1 MSGPE
6 LAGWVREGT
15 EAAIPIAQAL
25 AVLLAAWLLLRV
37 LRLVVKRLCAH
48 YRLPAQVA
56 VSARRLL
63 GVVVYVSAFMV
74 ALGRLGVSASVLW
87 TALTG
92 FTAVAAVAF
101 FAAWSVLSNIF
112 CSVLI
117 LTTRPFRVHD
127 HIEVLEN
134 GDKPGLRGRVI
145 DINLYGVVNG
155 SRAFGATPPYT
166 RCQSAPTKFS
176 TRASP
181 TSRAGRSLYQ
191 STPGSTPVRVTL
203 SVCPAATAPACPASA
218 DST

>member
-1 MSGPE
+1 MTWPQINGWLQE
-6 LAGWVREGT
+6 GAGV
-15 EAAIPIAQAL
+15 AIPIAQAM
-25 AVLLAAWLLLRV
+25 AILLGAWLLLRL
-37 LRLVVKRLCAH
+37 LRIVVRRICES

-63 GVVVYVSAFMV
+63 GVLVYMSAFML
-74 ALGRLGVSASVLW
+74 ALGRLGVSGSVLW

-145 DINLYGVVNG
+145 DINLLYTTLLEEDALRGDTVLQIPNSQFFQRTTRRWRSG
-155 SRAFGATPPYT
+155 SP
-166 RCQSAPTKFS
+166 
-176 TRASP
+176 
-181 TSRAGRSLYQ
+181 
-191 STPGSTPVRVTL
+191 
-203 SVCPAATAPACPASA
+203 PAASSPE
-218 DST
+218 

>member
-1 MSGPE
+1 MTSLRIPSLLQE
-6 LAGWVREGT
+6 WAGFAV
-15 EAAIPIAQAL
+15 PVAQAL
-25 AVLLAAWLLLRV
+25 AILLGAWLLLRV
-37 LRLVVKRLCAH
+37 LRIVVRRICDH

-63 GVVVYVSAFMV
+63 GVLVYVSAFMV
-74 ALGRLGVSASVLW
+74 ALGRLGVSGSVLW

-145 DINLYGVVNG
+145 DINLLYTTLLEEDALRGDTVLQIPNSQFFQRTTRRWRSG
-155 SRAFGATPPYT
+155 SPPSP
-166 RCQSAPTKFS
+166 SAPE
-176 TRASP
+176 
-181 TSRAGRSLYQ
+181 
-191 STPGSTPVRVTL
+191 
-203 SVCPAATAPACPASA
+203 
-218 DST
+218 

>member
-1 MSGPE
+1 MASLRIPAWLQEWTGF
-6 LAGWVREGT
+6 
-15 EAAIPIAQAL
+15 AIPVAQAL
-25 AVLLAAWLLLRV
+25 TILVAAWLLLRV
-37 LRLVVKRLCAH
+37 LRIVVRRICDH
-48 YRLPAQVA
+48 YHLPAQVA

-63 GVVVYVSAFMV
+63 GVLVYVSAFMV
-74 ALGRLGVSASVLW
+74 ALGRLGVSGSVLW

-145 DINLYGVVNG
+145 DINLLYTTLLEEDALRGDTVLQIPNSQFFQRTTRRWRSG
-155 SRAFGATPPYT
+155 SPPAT
-166 RCQSAPTKFS
+166 SAPE
-176 TRASP
+176 
-181 TSRAGRSLYQ
+181 
-191 STPGSTPVRVTL
+191 
-203 SVCPAATAPACPASA
+203 
-218 DST
+218 

>member
-1 MSGPE
+1 MAVP
-6 LAGWVREGT
+6 V
-15 EAAIPIAQAL
+15 AQAL
-25 AVLLAAWLLLRV
+25 AILVAAWLLLRL
-37 LRLVVKRLCAH
+37 LRIVVRRICEH
-48 YRLPAQVA
+48 YQLPAQVA

-63 GVVVYVSAFMV
+63 GVLVYVSAFMA
-74 ALGRLGVSASVLW
+74 ALGQLGVSGSVLW

-145 DINLYGVVNG
+145 DINLLYTTLLEEDALRGDTVLQIPN
-155 SRAFGATPPYT
+155 SQFFQRTTRRWRSGAPPT
-166 RCQSAPTKFS
+166 
-176 TRASP
+176 ASSP
-181 TSRAGRSLYQ
+181 E
-191 STPGSTPVRVTL
+191 
-203 SVCPAATAPACPASA
+203 
-218 DST
+218 

>member
-48 YRLPAQVA
+48 YHLPAQVA

-112 CSVLI
+112 CTLLI
-117 LTTRPFRVHD
+117 AMTKPFRLND
-127 HIEVLEN
+127 HIELLEN
-134 GDKPGLRGRVI
+134 GEKPGLKGRVI
-145 DINLYGVVNG
+145 DINLIYTTLQEVNEQQSDTRLQIPNSLFFQRTLRRWPNGVV
-155 SRAFGATPPYT
+155 PQPVEHI
-166 RCQSAPTKFS
+166 
-176 TRASP
+176 
-181 TSRAGRSLYQ
+181 
-191 STPGSTPVRVTL
+191 PGP
-203 SVCPAATAPACPASA
+203 
-218 DST
+218 

>member
-117 LTTRPFRVHD
+117 LTTRPFRVHG

-145 DINLYGVVNG
+145 DINLLYTTLLEEDALRGDTVLQIPNSQFFQRTTRRWRSG
-155 SRAFGATPPYT
+155 SP
-166 RCQSAPTKFS
+166 
-176 TRASP
+176 
-181 TSRAGRSLYQ
+181 
-191 STPGSTPVRVTL
+191 
-203 SVCPAATAPACPASA
+203 PAASSPE
-218 DST
+218 

>member
-1 MSGPE
+1 MSWPE
-6 LAGWVREGT
+6 FNSWLQEGARVIIT
-15 EAAIPIAQAL
+15 IAQAL
-25 AVLLAAWLLLRV
+25 AILLGAWLLLRV
-37 LRLVVKRLCAH
+37 LRIIVRRICDSYH
-48 YRLPAQVA
+48 LPAQVA

-63 GVVVYVSAFMV
+63 GVLVYMSAFML
-74 ALGRLGVSASVLW
+74 ALGRLGVSGSVLW

-145 DINLYGVVNG
+145 DINLLYTTLLEEDALRGDTVLQIPNSQFFQRTTRRWRSG
-155 SRAFGATPPYT
+155 SPPAA
-166 RCQSAPTKFS
+166 SAPE
-176 TRASP
+176 
-181 TSRAGRSLYQ
+181 
-191 STPGSTPVRVTL
+191 
-203 SVCPAATAPACPASA
+203 
-218 DST
+218 

>member
-1 MSGPE
+1 MAWPR
-6 LAGWVREGT
+6 LPGWLQEW
-15 EAAIPIAQAL
+15 ASLAIPVGQAL
-25 AVLLAAWLLLRV
+25 GILLAAWLLLRL
-37 LRLVVKRLCAH
+37 LRVVVRRLCAH

-63 GVVVYVSAFMV
+63 GVLVYMSAFML
-74 ALGRLGVSASVLW
+74 ALGRLGVSGSVLW

-145 DINLYGVVNG
+145 DINLLYTTLLEEDAARGDTVLQIPNSQFFQRTTRRWRSG
-155 SRAFGATPPYT
+155 SPPPV
-166 RCQSAPTKFS
+166 S
-176 TRASP
+176 SP
-181 TSRAGRSLYQ
+181 E
-191 STPGSTPVRVTL
+191 
-203 SVCPAATAPACPASA
+203 
-218 DST
+218 